1 MSRSFLTVVIAVV
14 LIGFAAVAWLMGGWP
29 SNTEGLA
36 ARAALIPEV
45 FEPEDGAAAR
55 PRASGRSS
63 TSDDS
68 SLKRLESGFQ
78 RLKQQVQQ
86 VQAEQARLQTQ
97 QRELA
102 QRYEDLVR
110 SLGASDGQTPSD
122 DVSAHEEDASNTGPM
137 PSDDELLAARREH
150 LDQELAM
157 QPADEEWSLAA
168 AEQIATAVGEA
179 MLEGSQLLQAECRTT
194 LCRAE
199 VVHESKAD
207 LDLFMERFHAALS
220 WQTNSRNHTTNYQ
233 DGRVET
239 VVYLAREGYSLPKQT
254 SEYYP

>member
-1 MSRSFLTVVIAVV
+1 MSRSFVSVVIAVV
-14 LIGFAAVAWLMGGWP
+14 LIGFAAVAWLVGGWP

-36 ARAALIPEV
+36 ARSALIPEV
-45 FEPEDGAAAR
+45 LEPEDGAATR
-55 PRASGRSS
+55 PPASGLSS

-68 SLKRLESGFQ
+68 RLERLESGFQ
-78 RLKQQVQQ
+78 RLRQQLQQVQ
-86 VQAEQARLQTQ
+86 VEQARVQTQ
-97 QRELA
+97 QRALA
-102 QRYEDLVR
+102 QRYADLER
-110 SLGASDGQTPSD
+110 SLGGSDGQAPYG

-137 PSDDELLAARREH
+137 PSDDELLAVRRQH

-179 MLEGSQLLQAECRTT
+179 VLEESQLLQADCRTT

-207 LDLFMERFHAALS
+207 LDLFMERFHSALS
-220 WQTNSRNHTTNYQ
+220 WQTNSHNHTTSYQ
-233 DGRVET
+233 DGRLGT

-254 SEYYP
+254 SEY